1 MRNTTITKFVGTLM
15 MAGLVSSAW
24 AQKAGDVISGT
35 VSDEIDVLAG
45 AHIVEINKDNRVV
58 ASGITD
64 VNGNFS
70 FAIRNPQD
78 RLQITYLG
86 CQTVTIPIKGLTY
99 TIVLKQDVHE
109 LGTVEITSKR
119 KTQTSGLDIPTTE
132 YSGSMESISAGELG
146 NRNLYR

>member
-99 TIVLKQDVHE
+99 TIVLKLDVHAADIYS
-109 LGTVEITSKR
+109 LAAGREIALCSDHRQRPVIISGHR
-119 KTQTSGLDIPTTE
+119 KTADQ
-132 YSGSMESISAGELG
+132 
-146 NRNLYR
+146 